1 MGKIITIGREFGSG
15 GRELG
20 KRLADHLGFAY
31 YDREIVTE
39 IARRTQLAEEYVAG
53 ILEHRPAVVYPIT
66 VGHTLHQTPSADIML
81 LHQTAVHREQALVLR
96 ELAEKSDC
104 IIVGRCADYLLRDL
118 KPTRLF
124 VYASMES
131 KVARCLRKAVEE
143 EGLNER
149 QLAKKIKKLNSTR
162 AKYYKHYT
170 GQTWGA
176 PINYDLCIN
185 ASFLD
190 IKELAEAVSFWFRK
204 VKE

>member
-20 KRLADHLGFAY
+20 KRLADHLQYAY

-39 IARRTQLAEEYVAG
+39 IARRTDLAESYVND
-53 ILEHRPAVVYPIT
+53 ILEKRPSAFYPIT
-66 VGHTLHQTPSADIML
+66 VGHTLHSPVHAEQL
-81 LHQTAVHREQALVLR
+81 LSHQTAVHREQAKLLR

-104 IIVGRCADYLLRDL
+104 IIVGRCADYLL
-118 KPTRLF
+118 KEQHPTRLF

-143 EGLNER
+143 EGLTEA
-149 QLAKKIKKLNSTR
+149 QLAKKIQKVNSTR

-185 ASFLD
+185 ASFLN
-190 IKELAEAVSFWFRK
+190 IKELSEAVAYWFEK
-204 VKE
+204 VKG